1 MAEEGSVTRF
11 KSAIHRILITGAA
24 GAIGSVV
31 RHGIAGRYEHV
42 RLMDVR
48 PLDDLR
54 PDESSI
60 VANLLDIGRLDEAV
74 AGIDSIVHLAGVPR
88 EAEWEKILPNN
99 IEGTYNLFEAARKAG
114 VRRLLFASSNHV
126 IGFYR
131 ADHAIDAIAP
141 VRPDSRYGVSKVFG
155 EALGRLYADK
165 HGIDVA
171 CLRIGSFR
179 KEPENARQLSTWMS
193 HDDMVRLVRACLD
206 APKFHFAVLYGV
218 SANKRRKWW
227 DDAQRQLGYV
237 PQDDA
242 EIFADRFAQAER
254 RSVGDV
260 FHGGENCAQEFTGRV
275 EDID

>member
-1 MAEEGSVTRF
+1 MKAQRV
-11 KSAIHRILITGAA
+11 LITGAA

-31 RHGIAGRYEHV
+31 RHGIAGQYEHV

-48 PLDDLR
+48 PLADLR
-54 PDESSI
+54 GDESA
-60 VANLLDIGRLDEAV
+60 VVVDLLDCDRLDEAV
-74 AGIDSIVHLAGVPR
+74 SGMDSIVHLAGVPR
-88 EAEWEKILPNN
+88 EAEWAKILPNN
-99 IEGTYNLFEAARKAG
+99 IAGTYNLFEAARKAG
-114 VRRLLFASSNHV
+114 VRRIVFASSNHV

-131 ADHAIDAIAP
+131 ADREVDALAP

-179 KEPENARQLSTWMS
+179 KEPESARQLSTWMS
-193 HDDMVRLVRACLD
+193 HGDMVRLTKACLD

-227 DDAQRQLGYV
+227 DEAQHALGYA
-237 PQDDA
+237 PQDNA
-242 EIFADRFAQAER
+242 EAFAARFSQNER
-254 RSVGDV
+254 QSVGDL
-260 FHGGENCAQEFTGRV
+260 FHGGENCAQEFTGRID
-275 EDID
+275 DID

>member
-1 MAEEGSVTRF
+1 MKAQRV
-11 KSAIHRILITGAA
+11 LITGAA

-31 RHGIAGRYEHV
+31 RHGIAGQYEHV
-42 RLMDVR
+42 RLMDIK
-48 PLDDLR
+48 PLNDLR
-54 PDESSI
+54 GDESAI
-60 VANLLDIGRLDEAV
+60 VADLLDCDRLDEAV
-74 AGIDSIVHLAGVPR
+74 SGMDTIVHLAGVPR
-88 EAEWEKILPNN
+88 EAEWAKILPNN
-99 IEGTYNLFEAARKAG
+99 IAGTYNLFEAARKAG
-114 VRRLLFASSNHV
+114 VRRIVFASSNHV

-131 ADHAIDAIAP
+131 ADREVDAIAP
-141 VRPDSRYGVSKVFG
+141 MRPDSRYGVSKVFG

-193 HDDMVRLVRACLD
+193 HGDMVRLVKACLD

-227 DDAQRQLGYV
+227 DEAQRSLGYT

-242 EIFADRFAQAER
+242 EAFAER
-254 RSVGDV
+254 LPQNEHQSIGDL

-275 EDID
+275 DDID

>member
-1 MAEEGSVTRF
+1 MRAKRV
-11 KSAIHRILITGAA
+11 LITGAA

-31 RHGIAGRYEHV
+31 RHGIAGQYDHV
-42 RLMDVR
+42 RLMDIR

-60 VANLLDIGRLDEAV
+60 AADLLDVDRLDEAV
-74 AGIDSIVHLAGVPR
+74 GGMDSIVHLAGVPR
-88 EAEWEKILPNN
+88 EAEWAKILPNN

-114 VRRLLFASSNHV
+114 VRRIIFASSNHV

-131 ADHAIDAIAP
+131 ADRDVDAIAP

-179 KEPENARQLSTWMS
+179 KAPENARQLTTWMS
-193 HDDMVRLVRACLD
+193 HGDMVRLTKACLD

-218 SANKRRKWW
+218 SANSRRRWW
-227 DDAQRQLGYV
+227 DDAQRVLGYA
-237 PQDDA
+237 PQDNA
-242 EIFADRFAQAER
+242 EAFAER
-254 RSVGDV
+254 FSSSEHRSAGDL
-260 FHGGENCAQEFTGRV
+260 FHGGENCAQEFTGRI
-275 EDID
+275 EEID